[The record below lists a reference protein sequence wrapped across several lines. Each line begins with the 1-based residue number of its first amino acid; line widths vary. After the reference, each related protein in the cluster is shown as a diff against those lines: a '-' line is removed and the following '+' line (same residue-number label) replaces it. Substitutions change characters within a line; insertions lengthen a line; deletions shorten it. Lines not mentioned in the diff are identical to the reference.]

1 MVSIIRAST
10 YDYYKIEHLRQTNTS
25 WLMFIRH
32 TVTNKRLV
40 IKLLQEYQDVRYS
53 LKTIAERQECQLEA
67 LRWNRHFTPK
77 VYFGLARMVEL
88 KLDQKIVGIGEI
100 IQHPKQEILEN
111 DAEYVLL
118 MRQLPKSRRL
128 DQLLKAKDK
137 AAVYEHV
144 RHVTAHIA
152 GMHNRLKAWPNLIEN
167 DPVTRWGSPEQ
178 LREKLEENLLF
189 FDRILVGYM
198 SSQYQAYSGFTESLL
213 DVFTQAKYTNGF
225 MQRLEERR
233 IKRCHGDLKST
244 NIWITQYHDR
254 RTRRSR
260 RSIKLIDVIDFNAS
274 FSNIDI
280 LSDFAMFVAD
290 IHAHTRSELL
300 VKIMIDDYLDMTLQN
315 NAVARLLLNY
325 YIAEKAMVS
334 AVINILDDNKPEL
347 GLSFLEL
354 MAFYVQKIQI

>member
-1 MVSIIRAST
+1 VVSIVRAST
-10 YDYYKIEHLRQTNTS
+10 CDYYKIEHLRQTDTS

-40 IKLLQEYQDVRYS
+40 IKLLREYQDDRYS
-53 LKTIAERQECQLEA
+53 LKTILARQKCQLEA
-67 LRWNRHFTPK
+67 LRWNRRFTPK
-77 VYFGLARMVEL
+77 VYFGLARLVDL

-100 IQHPKQEILEN
+100 ISHPKQEILDE
-111 DAEYVLL
+111 DVEYVLL

-128 DQLLKAKDK
+128 DQLLKAKDRR
-137 AAVYEHV
+137 AVYEHV
-144 RHVTAHIA
+144 RLVTAHIA
-152 GMHNRLKAWPNLIEN
+152 EMHNRLLASPNPVEN
-167 DPVTRWGSPEQ
+167 DAVPRWGSPEQ

-189 FDRILVGYM
+189 FDRILVEDRHGR
-198 SSQYQAYSGFTESLL
+198 YQAYSVLKESLL
-213 DVFTQAKYTNGF
+213 GVFTQARYAESF

-244 NIWITQYHDR
+244 NIWITQYYDR

-290 IHAHTRSELL
+290 IHARTQSEPL
-300 VKIMIDDYLDMTLQN
+300 VKTMIDDYLDMTLQN
-315 NAVARLLLNY
+315 NDVARLLLNY

-334 AVINILDDNKPEL
+334 AVINILYDSKPEL

-354 MAFYVQKIQI
+354 MAFYIQKIQM